1 MATPQPNLSAM
12 NLAGAVDLEG
22 LKHKVS
28 AQEGEQGGAPAA
40 GKYVID
46 VTTASFEAM
55 VRTSATFP
63 ILLLLWVKNDDRCFP
78 MARKLADIVNGKDG
92 QLQLARIDVT
102 ESPEIAQ
109 ALRIKGAP
117 ALFALINGQ
126 PMPIL
131 EGVPHEQEMQQIED
145 AVIPQILQVAKQAGV
160 AGTAPMSGD
169 GDQSA
174 DEGAS
179 ADDAAEQEQ
188 VPQAHQQAD
197 ELAKSGDYSG
207 AAVEYAHLMELDP
220 HDVRAAREHSKCL
233 LLARNG
239 ASDVRAVRE
248 AAAAKPDDVEAQ
260 LDVADVDMIGGQ
272 VKDAFD
278 RLLDFLATHPAD
290 KESVRARLLE
300 YFAMCPASDE
310 RVAQARRRL
319 ATLMY

>member
-1 MATPQPNLSAM
+1 M

-22 LKHKVS
+22 LKHKVD

-46 VTTASFEAM
+46 VTTSSFEAM

-92 QLQLARIDVT
+92 ALQLARIDVND
-102 ESPEIAQ
+102 SPEIAQ

-145 AVIPQILQVAKQAGV
+145 AVIPQILQVAAQAGV
-160 AGTAPMSGD
+160 AGKAPMSGD
-169 GDQSA
+169 GSDAQ
-174 DEGAS
+174 AS
-179 ADDAAEQEQ
+179 DGADDANQEEK
-188 VPQAHQQAD
+188 VPEAHRQAD

-207 AAVEYAHLMELDP
+207 AAVEYAHLLERDP
-220 HDVRAAREHSKCL
+220 HDARAAREHSKCL

-239 ASDVRAVRE
+239 KSDVRAVRE

-260 LDVADVDMIGGQ
+260 MDVADVDMIGGQ

-290 KESVRARLLE
+290 KEPVRARLLE
-300 YFAMCPASDE
+300 YFAMCPASDA

>member
-1 MATPQPNLSAM
+1 M
-12 NLAGAVDLEG
+12 
-22 LKHKVS
+22 
-28 AQEGEQGGAPAA
+28 
-40 GKYVID
+40 
-46 VTTASFEAM
+46 
-55 VRTSATFP
+55 
-63 ILLLLWVKNDDRCFP
+63 
-78 MARKLADIVNGKDG
+78 
-92 QLQLARIDVT
+92 
-102 ESPEIAQ
+102 
-109 ALRIKGAP
+109 
-117 ALFALINGQ
+117 
-126 PMPIL
+126 
-131 EGVPHEQEMQQIED
+131 
-145 AVIPQILQVAKQAGV
+145 
-160 AGTAPMSGD
+160 
-169 GDQSA
+169 
-174 DEGAS
+174 
-179 ADDAAEQEQ
+179 
-188 VPQAHQQAD
+188 PQAHQQAD

-300 YFAMCPASDE
+300 YFAMCPASDA

>member
-46 VTTASFEAM
+46 VTTSSFEAM

-78 MARKLADIVNGKDG
+78 LARRLADIVNGKDG

-102 ESPEIAQ
+102 DSPEIAQ

-131 EGVPHEQEMQQIED
+131 EGVPHDDEMTQIED
-145 AVIPQILQVAKQAGV
+145 AVIPQILQVAAQAGV
-160 AGTAPMSGD
+160 SGRAPMSGD
-169 GDQSA
+169 GQAA
-174 DEGAS
+174 DGA
-179 ADDAAEQEQ
+179 DGDAADGQEEQ
-188 VPQAHQQAD
+188 VPQSHRQAD

-207 AAVEYAHLMELDP
+207 AAVEYAHLLELDP
-220 HDVRAAREHSKCL
+220 HDARAAREHSKCL

-239 ASDVRAVRE
+239 ASDVRTVRA
-248 AAAAKPDDVEAQ
+248 AAAAKPDDVDAQ

-278 RLLDFLATHPAD
+278 RLLDFLAKHPAD
-290 KESVRARLLE
+290 KEPVRARLLE
-300 YFAMCPASDE
+300 YFAMCPASDA

>member
-1 MATPQPNLSAM
+1 M

-46 VTTASFEAM
+46 VTTSSFEAM

-78 MARKLADIVNGKDG
+78 LARRLADIVNGKDG

-102 ESPEIAQ
+102 DSPEIAQ

-131 EGVPHEQEMQQIED
+131 EGVPHDDEMTQIED
-145 AVIPQILQVAKQAGV
+145 AVIPQILQVAAQAGV
-160 AGTAPMSGD
+160 SGRAPMSGD
-169 GDQSA
+169 GQAA
-174 DEGAS
+174 DGA
-179 ADDAAEQEQ
+179 DGDAADGQEEQ
-188 VPQAHQQAD
+188 VPQSHRQAD

-207 AAVEYAHLMELDP
+207 AAVEYAHLLELDP
-220 HDVRAAREHSKCL
+220 HDARAAREHSKCL

-239 ASDVRAVRE
+239 ASDVRTVRA
-248 AAAAKPDDVEAQ
+248 AAAAKPDDVDAQ

-278 RLLDFLATHPAD
+278 RLLDFLAKHPAD
-290 KESVRARLLE
+290 KEPVRARLLE
-300 YFAMCPASDE
+300 YFAMCPASDA